1 MFLGRFEHTIDEKG
15 RMTIP
20 VRYREIIL
28 NGAYIAQGFDQNL
41 QVILADNFER
51 NYQEIIQLSSLDPT
65 VRLLREKVFS
75 TAERVEVDR
84 LGRIL
89 IPNFLRKYASLGNS
103 AMVIGAGANFEIWSP
118 ELWEIRD
125 ARLSDVK
132 FSEELQK
139 FNLPLL

>member
-20 VRYREIIL
+20 VRYRDLII
-28 NGAYIAQGFDQNL
+28 NGAYITQGFDQNL
-41 QVILADNFER
+41 LVVLAENFER
-51 NYQEIIQLSSLDPT
+51 NYQELVLMSSMDPT
-65 VRLLREKVFS
+65 VRMLREKVFS
-75 TAERVEVDR
+75 TAERIEIDR

-89 IPNFLRKYASLGNS
+89 IPNFLRKHAQLEDS

-125 ARLSDVK
+125 AKLSDVK
-132 FSEELQK
+132 FSTELEK
-139 FNLPLL
+139 FNLTLL